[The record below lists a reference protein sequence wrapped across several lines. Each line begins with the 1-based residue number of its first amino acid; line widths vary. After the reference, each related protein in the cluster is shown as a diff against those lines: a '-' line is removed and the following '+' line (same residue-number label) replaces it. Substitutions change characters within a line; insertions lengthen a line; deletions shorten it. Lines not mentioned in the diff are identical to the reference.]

1 MTFCLVIKLVPCLRI
16 HAAHTLSL
24 SACVPLSILQINK
37 DQHFYVIQL
46 EFPCKSIVTDM
57 IIHFKN
63 SNLRE

>member
-16 HAAHTLSL
+16 HVHAAHTLSL

-46 EFPCKSIVTDM
+46 EFPCKSIVTDR
-57 IIHFKN
+57 INHFKIQI
-63 SNLRE
+63 